1 MSGILSSLLA
11 IFAIPFIALA
21 LEPSDPAFFCSR
33 FLDQAEIELCQ
44 SRAASENID
53 WYAGSVCNMQKEDK
67 AFWKC
72 WESVKDKTI
81 NLQTLKKCV
90 DADGDNERQTCV
102 SSALTSPRRPASDN
116 SGGVFQSLKNQK
128 PNPPLKK
135 SK

>member
-1 MSGILSSLLA
+1 MSGIAGSLLA
-11 IFAIPFIALA
+11 IFVIPVIALA
-21 LEPSDPAFFCSR
+21 LEPSDPASFCSR
-33 FLDQAEIELCQ
+33 FLDQTEIELCQ

-81 NLQTLKKCV
+81 NLQALKKCV
-90 DADGDNERQTCV
+90 DSEGDDDRQSCV
-102 SSALTSPRRPASDN
+102 NSALTPPRRPASDS
-116 SGGVFQSLKNQK
+116 SGIFQPLKNKK
-128 PNPPLKK
+128 PDQPLKK